1 MVYRTVK
8 HRGQW
13 PKSSTPLV
21 MSRSRFL
28 PSRGRLKPL
37 PPWVRLLLQTPGR
50 SSETLLALGTLLGLH
65 LESEQYGV

>member
-13 PKSSTPLV
+13 PKSSSPLV

-28 PSRGRLKPL
+28 TSHGRLKPL
-37 PPWVRLLLQTPGR
+37 PPWVRLLLQTPGL
-50 SSETLLALGTLLGLH
+50 SETALALGTLLGLQ